1 MDPADV
7 SAAIK
12 LIMQR
17 NDGRVSA
24 QTLGA
29 ALSITEMEAVD
40 ELEERRLNGD
50 LRWGSIWSFAQSKVS
65 RTYKRRQL

>member
-1 MDPADV
+1 MDDEEV

-12 LIMQR
+12 LLMQR
-17 NDGRVSA
+17 REGRVSA
-24 QTLGA
+24 QTLAA
-29 ALSITEMEAVD
+29 ALSITETEAFD

-50 LRWGSIWSFAQSKVS
+50 LRWGSIWSFAQSKVT